1 MFRIFFYK
9 YISLCTDKSFVC
21 KTRECELG
29 KGILIHNYRSSKT
42 FTVVNQNFQTEYI
55 CIYMW
60 NMAAIYSTSICIVIF
75 FHECV
80 CRRFLET
87 YGSRGG
93 SCFEIRSALRENYR
107 SDKPRFARADI
118 LSLNTDVTSTAMR
131 GRVRACTRCIHM
143 RNAAAGSCRECER
156 QRTLETGINVPL
168 WPGYI
173 KQQGSEFSRSLQN
186 AGPEHVY
193 GMLEKL
199 SCYFPSVARIPRW
212 I

>member
-1 MFRIFFYK
+1 MQYGLLDQCVSSFFF
-9 YISLCTDKSFVC
+9 I
-21 KTRECELG
+21 RECVAVT
-29 KGILIHNYRSSKT
+29 KVAFSKRS
-42 FTVVNQNFQTEYI
+42 
-55 CIYMW
+55 
-60 NMAAIYSTSICIVIF
+60 
-75 FHECV
+75 
-80 CRRFLET
+80 

-107 SDKPRFARADI
+107 FNKPRFARADI
-118 LSLNTDVTSTAMR
+118 LSLNTGVTATAMR
-131 GRVRACTRCIHM
+131 GYTYVRARVPVRACTRCIHM
-143 RNAAAGSCRECER
+143 RNAAAGSCRECGR

-173 KQQGSEFSRSLQN
+173 KQQGSGLSRSLQN

-199 SCYFPSVARIPRW
+199 SYYFPSVARIPRR